1 MESIQKVG
9 IVVEAVLCCAVEVDA
24 TLDKVWVI
32 FGLVDDDRADAETEN
47 HEDDKGKYWGVNR
60 VLVKKVRMFKKILV

>member
-1 MESIQKVG
+1 MESVQKVC

-47 HEDDKGKYWGVNR
+47 
-60 VLVKKVRMFKKILV
+60 